1 MMLTD
6 SPSPPPEQEPP
17 RGARGILRYSRIAIV
32 IAAIYVVMVLFMRWH
47 QNRQYVAKE
56 KAQEQAEQRTADG
69 RSLETLGGTA
79 FTIEGFYA
87 APGEIHRGDN
97 VQMCYSVANAQTVK
111 IEPETKHGVW
121 PSLNRCF
128 EITPKKTTTYTLT
141 ATDAHGQTK
150 TASLTI
156 QVR

>member
-6 SPSPPPEQEPP
+6 FPSKPREQEPP
-17 RGARGILRYSRIAIV
+17 RGASRILRYSRIAIV
-32 IAAIYVVMVLFMRWH
+32 IAAIYVVVVLLMRWH
-47 QNRQYVAKE
+47 QNRAYLAKA
-56 KAQEQAEQRTADG
+56 KAQQTAQQRAEDE
-69 RSLETLGGTA
+69 RSLESLGGTA

-87 APGEIHRGDN
+87 MPGEIRRGDSVN
-97 VQMCYSVANAQTVK
+97 MCYSVANAQSVK
-111 IEPETKHGVW
+111 IEPETNHGVW

-150 TASLTI
+150 TAWLTI
-156 QVR
+156 QVH